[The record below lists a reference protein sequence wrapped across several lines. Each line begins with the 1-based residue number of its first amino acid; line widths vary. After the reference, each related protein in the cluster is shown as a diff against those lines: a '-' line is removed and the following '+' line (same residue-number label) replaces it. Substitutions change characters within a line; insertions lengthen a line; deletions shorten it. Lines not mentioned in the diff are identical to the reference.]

1 MDAANAE
8 KMRNMQEKRNCLFPN
23 IMTEISE
30 DEKGKEEKR
39 NFYRVGR
46 MATLFELVDAGK
58 LSFEQVGDFLD
69 WQMEEVLDMYQ
80 GYQEAQKL

>member
-1 MDAANAE
+1 M
-8 KMRNMQEKRNCLFPN
+8 P
-23 IMTEISE
+23 EISE
-30 DEKGKEEKR
+30 DEKSKEEKQ

-58 LSFEQVGDFLD
+58 LSLEQVGDFLD
-69 WQMEEVLDMYQ
+69 WQTEEVLDMYQ

>member
-8 KMRNMQEKRNCLFPN
+8 KMRNMQETRNCLFPN
-23 IMTEISE
+23 IMTEISG
-30 DEKGKEEKR
+30 DEKSKEEKR
-39 NFYRVGR
+39 NFYRAGR

-58 LSFEQVGDFLD
+58 LSLEQAGDFLN
-69 WQMEEVLDMYQ
+69 WRMEEVLDMYQ